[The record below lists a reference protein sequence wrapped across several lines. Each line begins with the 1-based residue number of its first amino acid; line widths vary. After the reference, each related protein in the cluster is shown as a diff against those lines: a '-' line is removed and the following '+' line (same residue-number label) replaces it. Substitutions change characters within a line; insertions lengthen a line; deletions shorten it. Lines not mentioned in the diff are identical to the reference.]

1 MLNFTNAS
9 GYAGTMPAG
18 TLLDGTLTVEE
29 LRKSGAGNDYL
40 NVRFDVTAPAQF
52 EGRKVWT
59 NVMLTQDAG
68 QAPAGVGYS
77 QVKAVLECG
86 GADPV
91 ASPDAFTFPDFVAVA
106 RALNGVHAA
115 IRVGIE
121 DTQDGG
127 QRNTVKLFLS
137 PNPSSGTRRM
147 WQQLQSEIG
156 RSATPWPPAQPQ
168 PTQQPAQPAAQDEPV
183 TTQQQQPQNAPQRF

>member
-1 MLNFTNAS
+1 MLNFTNAN

-18 TLLDGTLTVEE
+18 TMLEGTLTVEE
-29 LRKSGAGNDYL
+29 LRKSSAGNDYL
-40 NVRFDVTAPAQF
+40 NVRFDVTAPFQF

-91 ASPDAFTFPDFVAVA
+91 ASPDAFTFPDFAAVA
-106 RALNGVHAA
+106 RALNGAQAA
-115 IRVGIE
+115 VRVGVE

-156 RSATPWPPAQPQ
+156 RSATPWPPQPQ
-168 PTQQPAQPAAQDEPV
+168 PAQQPAQLAAQEPAA
-183 TTQQQQPQNAPQRF
+183 TQQQPAQNAPQRF